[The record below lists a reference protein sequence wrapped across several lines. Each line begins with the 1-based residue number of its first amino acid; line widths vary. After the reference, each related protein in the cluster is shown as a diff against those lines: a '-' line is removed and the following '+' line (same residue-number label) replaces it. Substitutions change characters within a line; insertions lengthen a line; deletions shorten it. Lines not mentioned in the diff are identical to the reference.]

1 MHILQR
7 RKKQGFTLSEL
18 MAVVV
23 ILAILA
29 ALGLGSYRSI
39 MEKTIFNEGLSVGH
53 AIAAAIDEYYYEYHK
68 KPTSLAT
75 LPLDLKGVTLNT
87 DDGETKHF
95 TITLFPSSDFD
106 RVMLVSKNYP
116 YQLWFYIESIKK
128 GESDSCV
135 GTTAEGKEFC
145 QSLGYITCT
154 GFTCIK

>member
-39 MEKTIFNEGLSVGH
+39 MEKTIFNEGVSVGH
-53 AIAAAIDEYYYEYHK
+53 TIAAAIDEYYYEYHK
-68 KPTSLAT
+68 KPTSLAN
-75 LPLDLKGVTLNT
+75 LPLDLKGVTLST
-87 DDGETKHF
+87 DGGENKHF
-95 TITLFPSSDFD
+95 TIRWPLYGEKI
-106 RVMLVSKNYP
+106 VLVSKSYP
-116 YQLWFYIESIKK
+116 YQLWVYIESNEKSK
-128 GESDSCV
+128 SESDKCV
-135 GTTAEGKEFC
+135 GTIAEGKEFC

-154 GFTCIK
+154 GFVCTK

>member
-53 AIAAAIDEYYYEYHK
+53 TIAAAVDEYYYEYHK
-68 KPTSLAT
+68 QPTSLAN
-75 LPLDLKGVTLNT
+75 LPLDLKGVTLNAT
-87 DDGETKHF
+87 SGETKHF
-95 TITLFPSSDFD
+95 TITSASN

-116 YQLWFYIESIKK
+116 YKLEIFYEHKSNMNDK
-128 GESDSCV
+128 CV

-154 GFTCIK
+154 GLSCIK